1 MYTKGINPIR
11 FIFLKPKM
19 AWFFYVTFGFRV
31 LYSKIFHKK
40 LRLKFYAGKIVKNQ
54 DQGNEILK
62 KAIIDGKPFFFGRNG
77 STELSIVTDV
87 LLTEYGIANRLKNI
101 NEDDSRALCNGV
113 FPANKDIFTRFA
125 HDLLEANA
133 NIDLYGTFRM
143 ILEEYYISNFMPHN
157 VVLTHLNMMD
167 FWRYEEPFTYALKGK
182 KVLVVHPLAELIE
195 FQYKN
200 KRKQLFENPKV
211 LPEFTLVTIKAIQT
225 IAGNRDEKFND
236 WFQALNYMKLQIDA
250 CDFDV
255 ALLGCG
261 AYGMSLAS
269 YIKTKKGK
277 IAIYMGGVTQMLFGI
292 KGKRWDLDSH
302 ASKLYNDS
310 WINVSSLYIPRNVQV
325 VESACYW

>member
-101 NEDDSRALCNGV
+101 KADDSRALCNGV

-157 VVLTHLNMMD
+157 VILTHLNMMD

-182 KVLVVHPLAELIE
+182 KVLVIHPLAELIE
-195 FQYKN
+195 NQYKSN
-200 KRKQLFENPKV
+200 RTKLFSNPKV
-211 LPEFTLVTIKAIQT
+211 LPEFQLVTIKAVQS
-225 IAGNRDEKFND
+225 IAGSTNVGYSD
-236 WFQALNYMKLQIDA
+236 WFEAIESMKKAIDNV
-250 CDFDV
+250 DFEI
-255 ALLGCG
+255 AILGCG

-269 YIKTKKGK
+269 YIKQTGK
-277 IAIYMGGVTQMLFGI
+277 VAIYMGGVTQMLFGI
-292 KGKRWDLDSH
+292 KGKRWDLDPI
-302 ASKLYNDS
+302 ASKLYNEYWTSVPQKD
-310 WINVSSLYIPRNVQV
+310 IPQKSRL
-325 VESACYW
+325 VEGGCYW